1 MIVLNVRFM
10 DDDFEVALK
19 MFGIGILFFIII
31 IVVVFLTSSQ
41 TGNIAGYSITMPGI
55 AWIGV
60 PAFLVLVLILYV
72 KNRM

>member
-1 MIVLNVRFM
+1 MYS
-10 DDDFEVALK
+10 DDDSFNIVIMLILS
-19 MFGIGILFFIII
+19 MCGFFGIFIILH
-31 IVVVFLTSSQ
+31 FLTTSQ

-60 PAFLVLVLILYV
+60 PAFAIITLILYV